1 MVSRPSTTLWPL
13 GGRMPLPPPVELP
26 LLLLEPL
33 SLWFL
38 EWFLLPRDS
47 LDSRR
52 SREVLR
58 RRVGGL

>member
-13 GGRMPLPPPVELP
+13 GGRVPLPVEL

-33 SLWFL
+33 SLWL
-38 EWFLLPRDS
+38 REWFLLPRDS
-47 LDSRR
+47 LDRRR

-58 RRVGGL
+58 RRFGGL